1 MNEAQHT
8 PGPWS
13 VSHEDFRTND
23 GQRAVMA
30 PDPEHGRRRVA
41 LIDPMAGHFTRGGRF
56 VGDPAC
62 TEMTANANLIAAAP
76 DLLAALHLYLEALPA
91 LRGKDIGAPDSLARK
106 LQALHIAA
114 EDAARAAIAK
124 AESRVPA

>member
-1 MNEAQHT
+1 MVPNTNLETEMSERPKHT
-8 PGPWS
+8 AGPWS

-41 LIDPMAGHFTRGGRF
+41 LIDPAAGHFTRGGRF

-62 TEMTANANLIAAAP
+62 GEMAANANLIAAAP
-76 DLLAALHLYLEALPA
+76 DLLAVVEALVQAERDGYTGGLPHA
-91 LRGKDIGAPDSLARK
+91 LILMCRDAHTKAKGGAR
-106 LQALHIAA
+106 
-114 EDAARAAIAK
+114 
-124 AESRVPA
+124 